1 MDYERIIK
9 SASVKLLR
17 ANNSLLIVNF
27 LYQTFKVPNKIT
39 ITDSEL
45 TQKLAEYLEL
55 RNDTEKIV
63 DYHAKAKEY
72 LEEWCHEEY
81 RYLRKYEDE
90 NGEYL
95 LELTAEIEKV
105 FQWLESLDKR
115 EFIGTESRFKDIV
128 NKLKELIEH
137 STQDPQKR
145 IAELEQKK
153 VAIDEQIRE
162 IQRSGFVRTYDTTQI
177 TERFREITKASR
189 DLLSD
194 FKEVEQ
200 NFREI
205 TRRIYEKQAA
215 EEMNKGTLLG
225 YALDATDELK
235 KSDQGRSFYAF
246 YQYLMADSKKD
257 ELKHLIEQVY
267 QLLHAKKINISDL
280 FLKKIKFYLHGA
292 GKKVIDSNHLL
303 AEKLNRILAEKN
315 ALERKKAKEL
325 IRDIKHYALQLVDMP
340 PKAEPFSTIEG
351 DPMLEFSME
360 RPMKEQRAEINA
372 FRLYPIEL
380 ADKTTVNFDSLFTQF
395 EINKE
400 ELQTQLEHVLQT
412 KAQVTLLEVLACYPV
427 KNGLAEIL
435 TYFSIASLSPKHF
448 INKDKYERIALPSNG
463 TIKYLDAPQI
473 IFTK

>member
-17 ANNSLLIVNF
+17 ANNSLLVVNF
-27 LYQTFKVPNKIT
+27 LYQTFNVPNKIMMT
-39 ITDSEL
+39 NAEL
-45 TQKLAEYLEL
+45 TQKLAEYLES
-55 RNDTEKIV
+55 RNDAEKIV
-63 DYHAKAKEY
+63 DYHAKAKDY

-90 NGEYL
+90 SGEYVH
-95 LELTAEIEKV
+95 ELTAETEKV

-115 EFIGTESRFKDIV
+115 EFVGTESRFKDIV
-128 NKLKELIEH
+128 NKLKELIDH

-145 IAELEQKK
+145 IAELERKK
-153 VAIDEQIRE
+153 TEIDLQIQE
-162 IQRSGFVRTYDTTQI
+162 IQHSGFVRTYDATQI
-177 TERFREITKASR
+177 KERFHEITKAAR
-189 DLLSD
+189 ELLSD

-257 ELKHLIEQVY
+257 ELKHLLEHVY
-267 QLLHAKKINISDL
+267 HLLHTKKIGVPDL

-303 AEKLNRILAEKN
+303 AEKLNRILAEKSV
-315 ALERKKAKEL
+315 LERKKAKEL
-325 IRDIKHYALQLVDMP
+325 IRDIKHYALQLVDTP
-340 PKAEPFSTIEG
+340 PQADPFSSIEG
-351 DPMLEFSME
+351 DPLLEFGME
-360 RPMKEQRAEINA
+360 RPLKEQRAEINA
-372 FRLYPIEL
+372 FRLYPIE
-380 ADKTTVNFDSLFTQF
+380 ASDKTHVNFDALFTQF

-400 ELQTQLEHVLQT
+400 ELQKQLEQVLQT
-412 KAQVTLLEVLACYPV
+412 QAQVTLSEVLAHYPV

-448 INKDKYERIALPSNG
+448 INKDKYEKIALPSNG
-463 TIKYLDAPQI
+463 TTKCLDVPQI